1 MAATA
6 GSSTAAGTRCP
17 VRARVQ
23 FPRLHAL
30 DAEFTVELA
39 AGDPTLAIPWASGD
53 GRLRYHDLKR
63 RPDLLLY
70 VDEASRYQELA
81 EFLVQINLPA
91 SLLQSAKCD
100 AWYNSELSEP
110 EAIYGAAGKFVSY
123 VDVFF
128 ADDARRFSFEQHKEF
143 ARRLIK
149 LLSRA
154 PQISAAAEF
163 IVRRCYYENAGEGGS
178 SEPAGHREGFYFTF
192 YLSAYGDDQ
201 PDARQRWGIALK
213 LIGNAILQLSVARPA
228 SDAE

>member
-1 MAATA
+1 M
-6 GSSTAAGTRCP
+6 
-17 VRARVQ
+17 
-23 FPRLHAL
+23 
-30 DAEFTVELA
+30 DAELTVELA
-39 AGDPTLAIPWASGD
+39 AGDPTLAIPWSSDD

-100 AWYNSELSEP
+100 AWYSTELSEP

-128 ADDARRFSFEQHKEF
+128 AAGAARFSFDQHEEF
-143 ARRLIK
+143 ARRLIN
-149 LLSRA
+149 LLGRA

-163 IVRRCYYENAGEGGS
+163 IVRRCYYENAGASDG
-178 SEPAGHREGFYFTF
+178 SEPASHREGFYFTF
-192 YLSAYGDDQ
+192 YLSAYGDDE
-201 PDARQRWGIALK
+201 PDARKRWGIALK
-213 LIGNAILQLSVARPA
+213 LVGNAILQLSVARPVTA
-228 SDAE
+228 AE

>member
-1 MAATA
+1 M
-6 GSSTAAGTRCP
+6 
-17 VRARVQ
+17 
-23 FPRLHAL
+23 
-30 DAEFTVELA
+30 DAELTVELA
-39 AGDPTLAIPWASGD
+39 AGDPTLAIPWSSDD

-100 AWYNSELSEP
+100 AWYSTELSEP
-110 EAIYGAAGKFVSY
+110 EAIYGAAGKFGSY

-128 ADDARRFSFEQHKEF
+128 AAGAARFSFEQHEEF

-163 IVRRCYYENAGEGGS
+163 IIRRCYYQDDKGAG
-178 SEPAGHREGFYFTF
+178 SEPVSHSEGFYFTF
-192 YLSAYGDDQ
+192 YLSAYGDDE
-201 PDARQRWGIALK
+201 PDARKRWGIALK
-213 LIGNAILQLSVARPA
+213 LVGNAILQLSVARPVA
-228 SDAE
+228 ATE